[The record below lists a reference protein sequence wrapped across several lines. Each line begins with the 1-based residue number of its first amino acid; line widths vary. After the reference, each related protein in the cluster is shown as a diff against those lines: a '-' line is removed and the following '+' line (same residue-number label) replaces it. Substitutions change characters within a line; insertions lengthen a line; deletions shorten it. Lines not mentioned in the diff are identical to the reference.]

1 VARITRKELKSDKF
15 ALEVGHTVDF
25 FEEHREKIFLYGG
38 VALGVIALIVGY
50 WLLSRHQHA
59 VREEAL
65 YSAIQAMYAPVG
77 QQAQP
82 GAQSFPTE
90 QARDQQAIKVLSDVV
105 SKYGGSPE
113 GEIAEY
119 YLGSILANQG
129 RLADAEKRFAN
140 VAEKGNEKYASLAKL
155 SLAQIYFA
163 DGKVNEGEKTLQDL
177 IAHPTVFVS
186 KDQATISLARQLA
199 TRNPA
204 EARKLLQPL
213 LSQAGPVGQVAAS
226 VNSEIPQ

>member
-1 VARITRKELKSDKF
+1 MARITRKELKSDKF
-15 ALEVGHTVDF
+15 ALEVEHTVDF
-25 FEEHREKIFLYGG
+25 FEEHRDKILRYGG
-38 VALGVIALIVGY
+38 IALAVIALIVGY
-50 WLLSRHQHA
+50 WFLSRHQHT

-65 YSAIQAMYAPVG
+65 YKATQTMYAPVG
-77 QQAQP
+77 QADA
-82 GAQSFPTE
+82 GGQSFPTE
-90 QARDQQAIKVLSDVV
+90 AARDQQAIKALSDVV
-105 SKYGGSPE
+105 SQYSGSVE

-119 YLGSILANQG
+119 YLGTIQAGQG

-163 DGKVNEGEKTLQDL
+163 SGKADQGEKTLRDL
-177 IAHPTVFVS
+177 IANPTIFVS
-186 KDQATISLARQLA
+186 KDQATIALARELA

-213 LSQAGPVGQVAAS
+213 LAQAGPISQVAAS
-226 VNSEIPQ
+226 VNSEIAQ